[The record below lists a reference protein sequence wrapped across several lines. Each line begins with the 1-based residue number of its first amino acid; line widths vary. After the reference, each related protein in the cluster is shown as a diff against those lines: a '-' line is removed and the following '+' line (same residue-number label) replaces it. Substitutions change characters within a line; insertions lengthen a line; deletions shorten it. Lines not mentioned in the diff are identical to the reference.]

1 MRLLFITLFILTTSQ
16 AFSADSS
23 NVLAVDITF
32 FIQLGIFIFIILFL
46 NKFLFQPLLNLKD
59 DRDIETFVKI
69 ERAKNIEED
78 SDELS
83 SEYKIIKEAEK
94 DSIEKIKEARENL
107 NSEVLDSIKNLTI
120 DDIKISNDDISIK
133 IKELSKVIKS
143 KIN

>member
-32 FIQLGIFIFIILFL
+32 FVQLGIFIFIILFL
-46 NKFLFQPLLNLKD
+46 NKFLFQPLLSLKD

-83 SEYKIIKEAEK
+83 SEYKKRISDFKLEMEQ
-94 DSIEKIKEARENL
+94 SSNEKISDAK
-107 NSEVLDSIKNLTI
+107 
-120 DDIKISNDDISIK
+120 
-133 IKELSKVIKS
+133 KELWRKADNLEGSNKS
-143 KIN
+143 KHQN